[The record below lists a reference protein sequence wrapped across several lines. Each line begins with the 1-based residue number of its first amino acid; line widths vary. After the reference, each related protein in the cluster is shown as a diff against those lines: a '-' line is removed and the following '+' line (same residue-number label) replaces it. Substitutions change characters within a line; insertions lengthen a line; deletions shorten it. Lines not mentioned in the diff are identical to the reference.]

1 MSYVLI
7 FFGKVNGGIIRI
19 IKVEAIVREEKCEA
33 VMEALEDLQVNGLT
47 VSRVEGYGAQRGSDN
62 WTKGMKLEEKM
73 KQKVKI
79 EVVVSSEDWAD
90 LTEKAIR
97 KAAYTGDFGDGKIFT
112 YEVRSAQK
120 IRTGE
125 TGYDAIQRQE

>member
-1 MSYVLI
+1 MPDLA
-7 FFGKVNGGIIRI
+7 FGFKLKGGFVCATASEKV
-19 IKVEAIVREEKCEA
+19 VVAA
-33 VMEALEDLQVNGLT
+33 ALGVH
-47 VSRVEGYGAQRGSDN
+47 
-62 WTKGMKLEEKM
+62 
-73 KQKVKI
+73 KVKI

-97 KAAYTGDFGDGKIFT
+97 KAAYTGDYGDGKIFT